1 MVVAID
7 RRLKAAMTM
16 IKAVW
21 LTNVDSDVLFSRDR
35 LSAGLKQLHALGF
48 NTIYPAVWQ
57 RGFTLYP
64 SSIAEDWTGSLVMP
78 NSPFVGRDFLAEII
92 ELATPYKM
100 RVIPWFEY
108 GLMLPPKSP
117 IAVQFPE
124 LISIDKLSN
133 QQRIIVASGK
143 QDPNV
148 WLNPCM
154 PQVQDLMIDLITDL
168 VQRYPV
174 AGIQLDDHFGFPQEL
189 GYDTFTQDLFKRQR
203 GKIAPIEH
211 GNSVWINWGCNV
223 VTKLLDRICRSVKS
237 VRKSCL
243 ISVSPNPLTF
253 SRNNYLADWQAWQK
267 MGSIDELVLQVYRDS
282 LISFTAELNK
292 PEMRS
297 IRQQIP
303 TLIGILTGLKTKPV
317 DDKTIEGQ
325 ITATLKAGKINKGD
339 RGFAG
344 TAYFSYETVFHQQL
358 SPKMIPRSQTGLN
371 RIFG

>member
-1 MVVAID
+1 
-7 RRLKAAMTM
+7 M

-21 LTNVDSDVLFSRDR
+21 LTNVDSQVLYSRDR
-35 LSAGLKQLHALGF
+35 LAVGLQQLHSLGF

-64 SSIAEDWTGSLVMP
+64 SSIAEIWTGAAIMP
-78 NSPFVGRDFLAEII
+78 NSPFVGRDLLAEII
-92 ELATPYKM
+92 ELATPLNI

-108 GLMLPPKSP
+108 GLMLPPQSSMATKH
-117 IAVQFPE
+117 PE
-124 LISIDKLSN
+124 LISTDRSGN
-133 QQRIIVASGK
+133 RQRIIAASGK

-154 PQVQDLMIDLITDL
+154 PKVQGFLIDLITDL
-168 VQRYPV
+168 VQRYQV

-189 GYDTFTQDLFKRQR
+189 GYDKFTQDLFSQQR
-203 GKIAPIEH
+203 GKIAPIDH
-211 GNSVWINWGCNV
+211 SSSAWIDWGCNLV
-223 VTKLLDRICRSVKS
+223 SGLLDRISRSVKH
-237 VRKSCL
+237 VRSSSI
-243 ISVSPNPLTF
+243 ISVSPNPLKF

-267 MGSIDELVLQVYRDS
+267 MGSIDELVLQVYRDNLLAFS
-282 LISFTAELNK
+282 GELNK
-292 PEMRS
+292 PEIRS

-303 TLIGILTGLKTKPV
+303 TIIGILTGLKTKPV

-325 ITATLKAGKINKGD
+325 IAATLKAGTVDKTV

-358 SPKMIPRSQTGLN
+358 APSIIARSQEGLD
-371 RIFG
+371 RVFG

>member
-1 MVVAID
+1 
-7 RRLKAAMTM
+7 M

-21 LTNVDSDVLFSRDR
+21 LTNVDSQVLYSRDR
-35 LSAGLKQLHALGF
+35 LAVGLKQLHSLGF

-64 SSIAEDWTGSLVMP
+64 SSIAEIWTGAAIMP
-78 NSPFVGRDFLAEII
+78 NSPFVGRDLLAEII
-92 ELATPYKM
+92 ELATPLNM

-117 IAVQFPE
+117 IAVKFPE
-124 LISIDKLSN
+124 LVSIDRSGN
-133 QQRIIVASGK
+133 RQRTIVASGK

-154 PQVQDLMIDLITDL
+154 PQVQDFIVDLITDL

-189 GYDTFTQDLFKRQR
+189 GYDTFTQDLFQQQR
-203 GKIAPIEH
+203 GKIAPIDH
-211 GNSVWINWGCNV
+211 ANSAWLDWGCNV
-223 VTKLLDRICRSVKS
+223 VTTLLDRISRSVKS
-237 VRKSCL
+237 VRKSCI
-243 ISVSPNPLTF
+243 ISVSPNPLKF

-267 MGSIDELVLQVYRDS
+267 MGSIDELVLQVYRDN
-282 LISFTAELNK
+282 LISFVAELNK
-292 PEMRS
+292 PEVRS

-303 TLIGILTGLKTKPV
+303 TVIGILTGLKTKPV
-317 DDKTIEGQ
+317 DDRTIESQ
-325 ITATLKAGKINKGD
+325 IAATLKAARVDKTD
-339 RGFAG
+339 SGFAG

-358 SPKMIPRSQTGLN
+358 SPSIVARSQEGLD
-371 RIFG
+371 RVFG

>member
-1 MVVAID
+1 
-7 RRLKAAMTM
+7 M

-21 LTNVDSDVLFSRDR
+21 LTNVDSQVLYSRDR
-35 LSAGLKQLHALGF
+35 LAVGLQQLHSLGF

-64 SSIAEDWTGSLVMP
+64 SSIAEIWTGASVMP

-92 ELATPYKM
+92 ELATPLNM

-117 IAVQFPE
+117 IAVKFPE
-124 LISIDKLSN
+124 LISTDRSGN
-133 QQRIIVASGK
+133 RQRTIIASGK

-154 PQVQDLMIDLITDL
+154 PQVQDFLVDLITDL
-168 VQRYPV
+168 VQRYQV

-189 GYDTFTQDLFKRQR
+189 GYDTFTQDLFKQQR
-203 GKIAPIEH
+203 GKIAPIDH
-211 GNSVWINWGCNV
+211 SSSVWLDWGCNI
-223 VTKLLDRICRSVKS
+223 VTELLDRISRSVKH
-237 VRKSCL
+237 VRSSSI
-243 ISVSPNPLTF
+243 ISVSPNPLRF
-253 SRNNYLADWQAWQK
+253 SRTNYLADWQAWQK
-267 MGSIDELVLQVYRDS
+267 MGSIDELVLQVYRDN
-282 LISFTAELNK
+282 LLAFTGELNK
-292 PEMRS
+292 PEIRS

-303 TLIGILTGLKTKPV
+303 TIIGILTGLKTKPV
-317 DDKTIEGQ
+317 DDKTIESQ
-325 ITATLKAGKINKGD
+325 IAATLKAAKVDKSVREARHQGD

-358 SPKMIPRSQTGLN
+358 SPSIVARSQEGLD
-371 RIFG
+371 RVFG

>member
-1 MVVAID
+1 
-7 RRLKAAMTM
+7 M

-21 LTNVDSDVLFSRDR
+21 LTNVDSQVLYSRDK
-35 LSAGLKQLHALGF
+35 LAVGLQQLHSLGF

-64 SSIAEDWTGSLVMP
+64 SSIAEIWTGMSIMP

-92 ELATPYKM
+92 ELAAPLNM

-117 IAVQFPE
+117 IAVKFPE
-124 LISIDKLSN
+124 LLALDAQGN
-133 QQRIIVASGK
+133 RQRTIAASGK

-154 PQVQDLMIDLITDL
+154 PQVQGFLVDLITDL
-168 VQRYPV
+168 VQRYQV

-189 GYDTFTQDLFKRQR
+189 GYDKFTQDLFKQQR
-203 GKIAPIEH
+203 GKIAPIDH
-211 GNSVWINWGCNV
+211 SSSVWLDWGCNI
-223 VTKLLDRICRSVKS
+223 VTGLLDRISRSVKQ
-237 VRKSCL
+237 VRSSSI
-243 ISVSPNPLTF
+243 ISVSPNPLKF
-253 SRNNYLADWQAWQK
+253 SRTNYLADWQAWQK
-267 MGSIDELVLQVYRDS
+267 MGSIDELVLQVYRDN
-282 LISFTAELNK
+282 LISFSGELNK
-292 PEMRS
+292 PEIRS

-303 TLIGILTGLKTKPV
+303 TVIGILTGLKSKPV
-317 DDKTIEGQ
+317 DDKTIESQ
-325 ITATLKAGKINKGD
+325 IAATLKAGTVDKSD

-358 SPKMIPRSQTGLN
+358 APTIIARSQAGLD
-371 RIFG
+371 RVFG